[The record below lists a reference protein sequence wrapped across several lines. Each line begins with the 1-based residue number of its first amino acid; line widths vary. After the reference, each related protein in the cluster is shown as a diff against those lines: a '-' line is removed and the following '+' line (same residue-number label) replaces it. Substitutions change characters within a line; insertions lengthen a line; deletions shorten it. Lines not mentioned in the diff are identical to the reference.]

1 MAADLQKSL
10 PLDVSLLMY
19 LECLDPARHKK
30 AISVARI
37 SKLAQ
42 LLSQVITEQ
51 EVTLAQDYSSCCK
64 LNKSQ
69 MLCVTK
75 KMENRRIDMY
85 WAKVFDIQNL

>member
-37 SKLAQ
+37 SKLGQ

-51 EVTLAQDYSSCCK
+51 EVTLAQD
-64 LNKSQ
+64 
-69 MLCVTK
+69 
-75 KMENRRIDMY
+75 
-85 WAKVFDIQNL
+85 